1 MYINELQPR
10 IVSVLESA
18 ELRERQLLKYIA
30 KTKLMAVA
38 QDPQLLDV
46 EILPVLDES
55 SINCDNDPN
64 VDDERCFSKDQSPT
78 QEHFENDLLLKNDTQ
93 NEQLVLDVNV
103 NRDPEG
109 FTCISKVK
117 NQQCCLWSSK
127 AAFFVLI
134 LNLIISCCFSSFLEP
149 STYMAM
155 FSLPHVH
162 DIDAFLFTPVYQITY
177 SFSTFLL
184 LFYPLAGC
192 LADVR
197 CGKHKT
203 IVNSLCFLFSSLILV
218 MLLGSLATIGFIPFM
233 VGFYYESTPLQIATV
248 TVLGIVFG
256 LPLLF
261 GAVLTLSSLVAFNA
275 NVIQYGLDQLD
286 GNHKDDAKLYIH
298 WYVWTIFVGS
308 FFVRYPLAV
317 FFIDS
322 VLIPNAIAVSYYP
335 LTVFVAIIL
344 LGVLLFLLKRKRA
357 LFQISPVSRNPFK
370 LVYKILKYSVR
381 KCCSKLDLC
390 KQEYGGPFESEEV
403 DNVKAFL
410 GIIRIIFAIGP
421 IFAADVAFSGI
432 LPKLAQNEQLI
443 SSYSVYNETYM
454 YFAEIDV
461 PGLSIHTSGCITPL
475 MVVIFIPLYLKL
487 IRPFLQG
494 YVPRPLKRIGMG
506 MILLVLSGLCTLVMG
521 LVGHSK
527 SCSLSETQNDPWWQ
541 AEQQYWISRS
551 YIRVSPHF
559 LVIQSTL
566 NAIGYMLLYVASF
579 EFICIESPESMKGFL
594 IGTFFA
600 IKGVFQFFGAMVIL
614 DPILSYCH
622 SQEKFPV
629 CGFIYYLVN
638 ILLALAGIILFTVV
652 AKRYKYRQRD
662 VPQYHRGEYLL
673 NDEGEPNENDTDS
686 VDINS

>member
-1 MYINELQPR
+1 MF
-10 IVSVLESA
+10 VSVLESA

-46 EILPVLDES
+46 EILPVLDETLV
-55 SINCDNDPN
+55 NCDNDPN
-64 VDDERCFSKDQSPT
+64 VEDERCFSKDQSPT
-78 QEHFENDLLLKNDTQ
+78 QDHCENETQ
-93 NEQLVLDVNV
+93 NEQLVLEVNV
-103 NRDPEG
+103 NRDPED
-109 FTCISKVK
+109 FISKVK
-117 NQQCCLWSSK
+117 NQRCCFWSSK

-197 CGKHKT
+197 CGRHTT

-218 MLLGSLATIGFIPFM
+218 MLLACLATIGFIPFM
-233 VGFYYESTPLQIATV
+233 VGFYYENTPLQIATV
-248 TVLGIVFG
+248 IVLSIVFG
-256 LPLLF
+256 LPVLF
-261 GAVLTLSSLVAFNA
+261 GVVLTLSSLVAFNA

-308 FFVRYPLAV
+308 LFVRIPLAIDSSSVWISMELIPVRIFYYPLA
-317 FFIDS
+317 I
-322 VLIPNAIAVSYYP
+322 LI
-335 LTVFVAIIL
+335 AIIL
-344 LGVLLFLLKRKRA
+344 LGVLLFVLKQKRA
-357 LFQISPVSRNPFK
+357 LFQISPASRNPFK

-432 LPKLAQNEQLI
+432 LPKLAQHELVI
-443 SSYSVYNETYM
+443 HSYSDNNETLNETYT

-461 PGLSIHTSGCITPL
+461 PGLSVHKSGCITPL

-487 IRPFLQG
+487 IKPFLQG

-521 LVGHSK
+521 LFERSK
-527 SCSLSETQNDPWWQ
+527 ISGSSELHLFYMPFWE
-541 AEQQYWISRS
+541 AKQQYWISRS
-551 YIRVSPHF
+551 YLTVSPHF
-559 LVIQSTL
+559 LAIQSTL
-566 NAIGYMLLYVASF
+566 NAIGYMLLYIASF
-579 EFICIESPESMKGFL
+579 EFICIESPESMKGLL

-614 DPILSYCH
+614 DPIIGYCH

-629 CGFIYYLVN
+629 CGFIYYLIN
-638 ILLALAGIILFTVV
+638 IILALAGIILFTVV

-673 NDEGEPNENDTDS
+673 NDEGEPDENDTDS